1 MGKIISIF
9 LLAVLSISC
18 EQEPFDEGVQ
28 IEVQNNPDE
37 YKLFSQI
44 YAETTDQTKY
54 MYLLYKSQDDD
65 ITAEDKLIVAWSNF
79 VDYATSVNMP
89 ITGEEFMNY
98 ASAYYDNEGNTI
110 NSYADVIVISDYQY
124 ATQQL
129 RIQYQVDNTWDKFL
143 IPYDINMFIDAGDE
157 VIFINQQDVLDIVIV
172 ASKYGSYNQ
181 TTNVHT
187 WIYIGYFKTFDG
199 VTAEEKIANAYS
211 IYQNSSMYN
220 AEVDCEQWEAWLRS
234 ETSISPYNAQPD
246 FYIYSTNNYLGECKS
261 INAIPVETVWTE
273 YNLETFYNNGD
284 EVIIP

>member
-1 MGKIISIF
+1 MLKYISIF

-28 IEVQNNPDE
+28 IEVQNNPNE

-65 ITAEDKLIVAWSNF
+65 ITAEDKLIVAWSNY

-110 NSYADVIVISDYQY
+110 NSYADVIVISYYQY

-129 RIQYQVDNTWDKFL
+129 RIEYQVDNTWNKFL

-157 VIFINQQDVLDIVIV
+157 VIFIN
-172 ASKYGSYNQ
+172 
-181 TTNVHT
+181 
-187 WIYIGYFKTFDG
+187 
-199 VTAEEKIANAYS
+199 
-211 IYQNSSMYN
+211 
-220 AEVDCEQWEAWLRS
+220 
-234 ETSISPYNAQPD
+234 
-246 FYIYSTNNYLGECKS
+246 
-261 INAIPVETVWTE
+261 
-273 YNLETFYNNGD
+273 
-284 EVIIP
+284 

>member
-1 MGKIISIF
+1 MLKYISIF

-44 YAETTDQTKY
+44 HAETTDQTKY

-65 ITAEDKLIVAWSNF
+65 ITAEDKLIVAWSNY

-98 ASAYYDNEGNTI
+98 DSAYYDNEGNTI
-110 NSYADVIVISDYQY
+110 NSYADVVVISYYQY

-129 RIQYQVDNTWDKFL
+129 RIEYQVDNTWNKFL

-157 VIFINQQDVLDIVIV
+157 VIFIN
-172 ASKYGSYNQ
+172 
-181 TTNVHT
+181 
-187 WIYIGYFKTFDG
+187 
-199 VTAEEKIANAYS
+199 
-211 IYQNSSMYN
+211 
-220 AEVDCEQWEAWLRS
+220 
-234 ETSISPYNAQPD
+234 
-246 FYIYSTNNYLGECKS
+246 
-261 INAIPVETVWTE
+261 
-273 YNLETFYNNGD
+273 
-284 EVIIP
+284 